1 MASLAETTAPNRIQV
16 RSLHPALGAEVRG
29 IDMRAPLD
37 EATFRD
43 LHDVW
48 MQHLVLVLPA
58 QQITDAE
65 HVAFTRNF
73 GAPEIFHQKIIRSNR
88 VPEIFRVANVD
99 DDGNLMS
106 PDHPTVKQVSLAQ
119 FWHTDSSYR
128 TIPCMGAFLHGVEVS
143 RTGGETQ
150 FTNMYAV
157 YEALPD
163 SLRRQ
168 VQGRK
173 ARHNFGHLHT
183 LAELK
188 PLTEEEKAAMPP
200 VWQPMVRRHPVTG
213 RESLYISP
221 IYNDAVEG
229 MDTDAARHLIEDL
242 TEFAAQ
248 PRFVYRHRWEPDDV
262 VLWDNRCTMHQVTPH
277 DPRERRVMHR
287 TTIVG
292 TGPVQPG

>member
-1 MASLAETTAPNRIQV
+1 
-16 RSLHPALGAEVRG
+16 
-29 IDMRAPLD
+29 MRAPLV

-128 TIPCMGAFLHGVEVS
+128 TIHCMGAFLHGVEVS

-150 FTNMYAV
+150 FTNMYSV
-157 YEALPD
+157 YDALPEALKK
-163 SLRRQ
+163 Q
-168 VQGRK
+168 
-173 ARHNFGHLHT
+173 
-183 LAELK
+183 
-188 PLTEEEKAAMPP
+188 
-200 VWQPMVRRHPVTG
+200 
-213 RESLYISP
+213 
-221 IYNDAVEG
+221 VEG
-229 MDTDAARHLIEDL
+229 RRALHDF
-242 TEFAAQ
+242 EFLQKQNKLKQIGRAH
-248 PRFVYRHRWEPDDV
+248 V
-262 VLWDNRCTMHQVTPH
+262 
-277 DPRERRVMHR
+277 
-287 TTIVG
+287 
-292 TGPVQPG
+292 